1 MTNECLTLTDLRNDP
16 TNALKKSGCRPR
28 LILDNN
34 KPWAYLVPV
43 ETFER
48 MREEIEDY
56 QLLKEAQERMND
68 EAVSVSLEQ
77 LRSEAE
83 EKD

>member
-1 MTNECLTLTDLRNDP
+1 MTDRPPTLSDLKNDP
-16 TNALKKSGCRPR
+16 TKVLANSESQPE

-56 QLLKEAQERMND
+56 RLLKKAQERMND
-68 EAVSVSLEQ
+68 EAVSVSLEK

>member
-1 MTNECLTLTDLRNDP
+1 MTNRPLTLTDLKNDL
-16 TNALKKSGCRPR
+16 ADILRKSKGKPE

-48 MREEIEDY
+48 MLGEIEDSR
-56 QLLKEAQERMND
+56 LLKEAQKRMSD
-68 EAVSVSLEQ
+68 EAVSISVEQ
-77 LRSEAE
+77 LRLGAE
-83 EKD
+83 EKR

>member
-1 MTNECLTLTDLRNDP
+1 MTNRPLTLTDLKNDP
-16 TNALKKSGCRPR
+16 AGILEKSKGKPG

-56 QLLKEAQERMND
+56 RLLKETQERMND

-77 LRSEAE
+77 LRRDAE